1 MFGGEADLCC
11 LHILL
16 ILLLVPAAPN
26 RLPPMAPSRTPPNA
40 TETGSTASWT
50 SSPACCP
57 SLRRSGLGWTSC
69 RCCASASDTWRSRAS
84 STVSPRQK
92 TATVHV
98 MEGGGLSP
106 IAQRV
111 TGNYVRTQRSDLI
124 FQFRLLPTMLL
135 FPVFKGAIQTIFF
148 SVPLCVLV
156 AASHDFLVMGLRF
169 GKVLQTSLEK
179 RKYAVE

>member
-1 MFGGEADLCC
+1 MKLTFLASTFYSFSFSFPQPQTASPRWRQVEPLQTPQRPAQQRAGQA
-11 LHILL
+11 HQ
-16 ILLLVPAAPN
+16 PAA
-26 RLPPMAPSRTPPNA
+26 LHWGGQVSAGQAVGAAPQ
-40 TETGSTASWT
+40 
-50 SSPACCP
+50 
-57 SLRRSGLGWTSC
+57 RRIPEGQELLQWWVLG
-69 RCCASASDTWRSRAS
+69 
-84 STVSPRQK
+84 V
-92 TATVHV
+92 
-98 MEGGGLSP
+98 GGLSP